1 MRYDNQPGFGAF
13 AAFGLLTLVWGYNWV
28 VMKIALEY
36 SGALHF
42 AILRSVGG
50 AACLFLFTAI
60 LRRPML
66 PPAPRRVL
74 LLGLLQTT
82 GFTGLVTLGLE
93 TEGAGKTATLAF
105 TMPFWVLGFAAL
117 ALGERVRDWQWL
129 AVALALVGLILLVE
143 PWAAAPQS
151 AGSLLAVGAG
161 ACWGASVIV
170 AKKIPMTTR
179 WQLLPITAWQMALGA
194 LPLLLLVP
202 LVDQPPIDWNLTFT
216 GALLFNILP
225 ANAMAWLFWLY
236 IISRLP
242 AGVTGL
248 SALMVPVTGSTAA
261 WLHLGERPS
270 GLEGAGMAL
279 ILSALA
285 VLSLRGVLR
294 WRKDRRRSGHAD

>member
-1 MRYDNQPGFGAF
+1 MAAF
-13 AAFGLLTLVWGYNWV
+13 AAFGLLTIVWGYNWV
-28 VMKIALEY
+28 VMKIALQY
-36 SGALHF
+36 SGALDF
-42 AILRSVGG
+42 AVLRSIGG
-50 AACLFLFTAI
+50 AACLFLFTAT

-66 PPAPRRVL
+66 PPAPLRVL

-93 TEGAGKTATLAF
+93 TEGAGKTAILAF

-129 AVALALVGLILLVE
+129 AIALALLGLILLAG
-143 PWAAAPQS
+143 PWDPALQS
-151 AGSLLAVGAG
+151 PGGLMAVAAG

-194 LPLLLLVP
+194 LPLLLLML
-202 LVDQPPIDWNLTFT
+202 LVHQPPIDWNLTFT

-225 ANAMAWLFWLY
+225 ANAMAWLFWFY
-236 IISRLP
+236 TISRLP

-248 SALMVPVTGSTAA
+248 SALMVPVIGGTAA
-261 WLHLGERPS
+261 WLQLGERPS

-279 ILSALA
+279 ILSALM
-285 VLSLRGVLR
+285 VLSLRGLMR
-294 WRKDRRRSGHAD
+294 WQKERRRFDSAE